1 MADKDLELRDK
12 KELQTGAESTRNV
25 PIFIPAVDIYE
36 SETALTLLADMPGV
50 PFGNVDIDLNN
61 DQLTIR
67 GSAVLPDGGGAVM
80 LKEYEVGDYYRQFTL
95 SDAIDRA
102 KIEASM
108 KDGILKIVLPKAEA
122 AKPRKITVT
131 SA

>member
-1 MADKDLELRDK
+1 MSDKDLELRDK

-80 LKEYEVGDYYRQFTL
+80 LTEYEVGDYYRQFTL